1 MSARNDMAANDDIW
15 VVYDGE
21 CLLCN
26 AFVLHYRI
34 QQVVRQMHLIDART
48 PDPLVDEVRRA
59 GLDLDSGM
67 VVKLKGRF
75 YHGADAINALAILG
89 SDSTLFNRI
98 NRALFRRPQ
107 LARLIYPLLVQGR
120 LLLLRILGR
129 SPIGALPVLHDARS
143 HDH

>member
-26 AFVLHYRI
+26 AFVLRYRI
-34 QQVVRQMHLIDART
+34 QQVVRQMHLIDARMS
-48 PDPLVDEVRRA
+48 DPLVDEVRRA

-89 SDSTLFNRI
+89 SDNTLFNRI

-107 LARLIYPLLVQGR
+107 VARLIYPLLVQGR

>member
-1 MSARNDMAANDDIW
+1 MAANDDIW

-26 AFVLHYRI
+26 AFVLRYRI
-34 QQVVRQMHLIDART
+34 QQVVRQMHLIDARMS
-48 PDPLVDEVRRA
+48 DPLVDEVRRA

-89 SDSTLFNRI
+89 SDNTLFNRI

-107 LARLIYPLLVQGR
+107 VARLIYPLLVQGR

>member
-1 MSARNDMAANDDIW
+1 MSARDDMAANGDIW

-21 CLLCN
+21 CLLCK
-26 AFVLHYRI
+26 AFVLRYRI

-48 PDPLVDEVRRA
+48 SDPLVSEIRQA

-67 VVKLKGRF
+67 VVKLNGRL

-89 SDSTLFNRI
+89 SDHTVFNRI
-98 NRALFRRPQ
+98 NRALFRRPR
-107 LARLIYPLLVQGR
+107 LAHLIYPLLVRGR

-129 SPIGALPVLHDARS
+129 SPIGALSVLHDE
-143 HDH
+143 

>member
-1 MSARNDMAANDDIW
+1 MSARNDMAANGDIW

-21 CLLCN
+21 CLLCK
-26 AFVLHYRI
+26 AFVLRYRI

-48 PDPLVDEVRRA
+48 SDPLVSEIRQA

-67 VVKLKGRF
+67 VVKLNGRL

-89 SDSTLFNRI
+89 SDHTVFNRI
-98 NRALFRRPQ
+98 NRALFRRPR
-107 LARLIYPLLVQGR
+107 LAHLIYPLLVRGR

-129 SPIGALPVLHDARS
+129 SPIGALSVLHDE
-143 HDH
+143 

>member
-1 MSARNDMAANDDIW
+1 MSARNDTAANDDLW

-21 CLLCN
+21 CLLCK
-26 AFVLHYRI
+26 AFVLRYRI
-34 QQVVRQMHLIDART
+34 QQVVRHMHLIDART
-48 PDPLVDEVRRA
+48 PDPLINEIRQA

-67 VVKLKGRF
+67 VVKLKGRL

-89 SDSTLFNRI
+89 SDDTIFNSV
-98 NRALFRRPQ
+98 NRLVFRRPR
-107 LARLIYPLLVQGR
+107 LARLIYPLLVRGR

-129 SPIGALPVLHDARS
+129 SPIGALSVLHDERS

>member
-1 MSARNDMAANDDIW
+1 MLARNDMAANDDIW

-21 CLLCN
+21 CLLCK
-26 AFVLHYRI
+26 AFVLRYRI
-34 QQVVRQMHLIDART
+34 QQVVRQMYLIDART
-48 PDPLVDEVRRA
+48 SDPLVNEIRQA

-67 VVKLKGRF
+67 VVKLNGRL

-89 SDSTLFNRI
+89 SDHTVFNRI

-107 LARLIYPLLVQGR
+107 LAQLIYPLLVRGR

-129 SPIGALPVLHDARS
+129 SPIGALSVLHDE
-143 HDH
+143 

>member
-26 AFVLHYRI
+26 AFVLRYRI
-34 QQVVRQMHLIDART
+34 QQVVRQMHLIDARM

-89 SDSTLFNRI
+89 SDNTLFNRI

-107 LARLIYPLLVQGR
+107 VARLIYPLLVQGR